1 MGAAVV
7 DGDYIG
13 RAVPEE
19 TQSTCCLFG
28 KQGMFFTSAD
38 RRGNITSVMK
48 AANPHSLER
57 LAKMLVV
64 ATCGDTAVA
73 GIPLIGR
80 EMKEIVV
87 RDTLS
92 TCLRIGRA
100 LRQARHENA
109 DPVAAG
115 LEVVSGWRL
124 FEGTVV
130 NWKQK
135 TAMVTCT
142 GPQPS
147 KAKMTTEVKKWR
159 SGSRMKTWSPG

>member
-19 TQSTCCLFG
+19 TRSTYCLFG

-38 RRGNITSVMK
+38 RWGNITIVKK

-57 LAKMLVV
+57 LAKMLAV
-64 ATCGDTAVA
+64 AAYGNTAVA
-73 GIPLIGR
+73 GIPLMGR

-100 LRQARHENA
+100 LRQPRQENA

-115 LEVVSGWRL
+115 LITDYR
-124 FEGTVV
+124 
-130 NWKQK
+130 Q
-135 TAMVTCT
+135 C
-142 GPQPS
+142 
-147 KAKMTTEVKKWR
+147 
-159 SGSRMKTWSPG
+159 